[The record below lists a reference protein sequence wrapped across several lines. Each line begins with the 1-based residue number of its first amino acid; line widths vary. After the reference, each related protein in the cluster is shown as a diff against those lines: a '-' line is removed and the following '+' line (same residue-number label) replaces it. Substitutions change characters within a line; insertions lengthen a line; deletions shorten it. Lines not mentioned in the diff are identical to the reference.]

1 MNIAQV
7 ILAGVLTVAT
17 MVLAW
22 VAIANSKANKRY
34 LAEAAKA
41 VEAMRAESEA
51 TNKVVGSMGVLT
63 LEIEKLYSSM
73 FRPYV
78 TLTLDKI
85 KTDLGTQL
93 VLTIANKGGASAED
107 ITFHVVSTGNGHRE
121 ALWWMGNA
129 LLEPSGPYG
138 MNVPQDSILK
148 RGITFLTPGQVLQF
162 PFKKDPTYVH
172 TPFDVEI
179 RYSSSYS
186 PDGTGREYK
195 TPLTMD
201 LRELRD
207 VQMND
212 LWSDRELRERR
223 RPPNSGS

>member
-1 MNIAQV
+1 VSTAQL
-7 ILAGVLTVAT
+7 ILAGVLTIAT
-17 MVLAW
+17 VVLAW
-22 VAIANSKANKRY
+22 VAIANSKASKRY
-34 LAEAAKA
+34 LVEAAQV
-41 VEAMRAESEA
+41 VEAMKAESEA

-78 TLTLDKI
+78 TLTLDKL

-107 ITFHVVSTGNGHRE
+107 ITFHVISNGNGHNE
-121 ALWWMGNA
+121 ALWWMGEA

-138 MNVPQDSILK
+138 PNIPQDSILK
-148 RGITFLTPGQVLQF
+148 RGITFLAPGQVLQF
-162 PFKKDPTYVH
+162 PFQKDPTYVH

-179 RYSSSYS
+179 RYFSSYS
-186 PDGTGREYK
+186 PDGTRREYK

-212 LWSDRELRERR
+212 LWSDREMRERR
-223 RPPNSGS
+223 RPTNSGS